1 MTRNQAATF
10 THRIL
15 RLAGVALLVAGVGAL
30 GVLGWRWRAS
40 ATVDRVAVT
49 GTQHAPPDSVRRL
62 ARVDS
67 GAVMVG
73 VDPTLVADRVTRHP
87 WVKNATV
94 TPHWTYGTLTV
105 AVTERTPAALAVD
118 RLGGPAYYLDRAGYA
133 MPLPD
138 SAGYDVPIV
147 RGLDA
152 DAPWTRPDSAHSPS
166 SLRRVLAALP
176 DAGVADLVA
185 EIEVRRDESVQLTT
199 APVGSHDAIPVRLG
213 AGDVSKKLRTLRAFA
228 RQVLARRTDG
238 PIEHIDLRFGGQI
251 VTREQPPG

>member
-1 MTRNQAATF
+1 MTSESANTF
-10 THRIL
+10 TRRIL

-67 GAVMVG
+67 
-73 VDPTLVADRVTRHP
+73 
-87 WVKNATV
+87 
-94 TPHWTYGTLTV
+94 PHWTYGTLTV

-118 RLGGPAYYLDRAGYA
+118 RLGRPAYYLDRAGYA

-152 DAPWTRPDSAHSPS
+152 DAPWTRPDSAQSPS

-238 PIEHIDLRFGGQI
+238 PIEHIDLRF
-251 VTREQPPG
+251 